1 MPPPNESDLGLD
13 NLGGQAARAGE
24 AFHSGLAV
32 PAVEAAALI
41 RDAMR
46 EAGEAMEAA
55 FARAART
62 GRFSFADMARSIAAD
77 LARLTLNRFVTQPLV
92 NVLSNALGSVFGGA
106 RADGGQVNPGQAFL
120 VGERGPELFV
130 PGAPGAI
137 VPNRA
142 IRGGGTRLIMNVNV
156 ADAQSFLRSEAQ
168 IAGAAARLLA
178 RANRNA

>member
-1 MPPPNESDLGLD
+1 MPPNERDLGLD
-13 NLGGQAARAGE
+13 GLSDQTARAGE
-24 AFHSGLAV
+24 GFHDRLAV

-46 EAGEAMEAA
+46 EAGEAMETA

-92 NVLSNALGSVFGGA
+92 NVLSNALGAAFGGA
-106 RADGGQVNPGQAFL
+106 RAEGGRVSPGQAFL
-120 VGERGPELFV
+120 VRERGPELFV
-130 PGAPGAI
+130 PGAPGAV
-137 VPNRA
+137 VPNRQLA
-142 IRGGGTRLIMNVNV
+142 GGMRLVMNVTV